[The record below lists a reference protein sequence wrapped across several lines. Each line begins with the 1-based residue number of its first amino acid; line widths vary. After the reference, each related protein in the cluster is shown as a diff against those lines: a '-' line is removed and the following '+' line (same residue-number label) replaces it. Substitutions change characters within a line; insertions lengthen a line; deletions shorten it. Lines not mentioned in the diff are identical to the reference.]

1 MTYAFSRLMLIAAG
15 LALLAATTALPAQA
29 AEDFYKG
36 KQITLIVGSE
46 TGGGYTAYARLLQR
60 HMSKHIPG
68 NPSVVVQNMPGAGGL
83 QAINHLANIAAKDG
97 TVIATFNRNLPLNA
111 LVEKSNDQ
119 IRFDPLK
126 LTWLGSASSGA
137 GDAYM
142 LIVRE
147 DVPIQRIQ
155 EVQGNT
161 GKSLVVATTAP
172 GSQSYD
178 VPASLIDLLGLN
190 LKVITGYPSSAQ
202 MSLAMM
208 RQESDGRMIGLSALR
223 STQPDWLEKKMIRI
237 LIQTGRVELHPD
249 MPDVP
254 NASDLAPNAD
264 SRALI
269 EFMDATLLLSWP
281 YAAPP
286 DIPAER
292 AAILQKAFMDTQ
304 NDPEYVAEADK
315 QKMELSPIGGPE
327 IKKVLEDLTA
337 KLTPSLIERYNRIMA
352 RDKQE
357 AK

>member
-1 MTYAFSRLMLIAAG
+1 MVPRLTLFAVS
-15 LALLAATTALPAQA
+15 LTLLAATAALPVQA

-36 KQITLIVGSE
+36 KQINLIVGSE
-46 TGGGYTAYARLLQR
+46 AGGGYTAYARLLQR
-60 HMSKHIPG
+60 YMPKHIPG
-68 NPSVVVQNMPGAGGL
+68 NPSIVVQNMPGAGGL
-83 QAINHLANIAAKDG
+83 QAINHLANIAPKDG
-97 TVIATFNRNLPLNA
+97 TVFASFNRNLPLNA

-119 IRFDPLK
+119 VRFDPLK

-142 LIVRE
+142 LIVRD
-147 DVPIQRIQ
+147 DVPIKRIE

-161 GKSLVVATTAP
+161 GKSLLVATTAP

-178 VPASLIDLLGLN
+178 VPSSLIDLLGLN
-190 LKVITGYPSSAQ
+190 LKIVTGYPSSAA

-223 STQPDWLEKKMIRI
+223 STQPEWVEKKMVRI
-237 LIQTGRVELHPD
+237 LIQTGRIERHPD
-249 MPDVP
+249 MLDVP
-254 NASDLAPNAD
+254 NARDLAPDAG

-286 DIPAER
+286 GIPADR
-292 AAILQKAFMDTQ
+292 AAILQKAFMDTVK
-304 NDPEYVAEADK
+304 DPEYIAEADK
-315 QKMELSPIGGPE
+315 QKMELSPISGAD
-327 IKKVLEDLTA
+327 IQKVLQDLTA
-337 KLTPSLIERYNRIMA
+337 KMTPELIERYNRIVA
-352 RDKQE
+352 RSKQE